1 VLVVWADRDPGP
13 VFAELVATTPD
24 AVPARDAPPT
34 RVGTVPVVAVRG
46 RDLDTLF
53 RAHPDGWK
61 AFWARYPGAT
71 GVIELSP
78 VRLTGDSAALV
89 VGRSCGE
96 HCRTAWRVRLG
107 RSGAEW
113 RVARVE
119 FLRVP
124 HT

>member
-1 VLVVWADRDPGP
+1 MHALALLALLNAACSNADRL
-13 VFAELVATTPD
+13 AEAAST
-24 AVPARDAPPT
+24 A
-34 RVGTVPVVAVRG
+34 
-46 RDLDTLF
+46 F

-61 AFWARYPGAT
+61 AFWARYPGST

-78 VRLTGDSAALV
+78 VRLTDDSAALV

-107 RSGAEW
+107 RAGAGW

-119 FLRVP
+119 FLPVP

>member
-1 VLVVWADRDPGP
+1 
-13 VFAELVATTPD
+13 VFAELAPTTAD
-24 AVPARDAPPT
+24 AVPARDAPPAV
-34 RVGTVPVVAVRG
+34 VGAVPVVAVRR
-46 RDLDTLF
+46 RDLDALF

-61 AFWARYPGAT
+61 VFWTRYPGAT

-107 RSGAEW
+107 RDPHSAPW
-113 RVARVE
+113 RVTGVQ
-119 FLRVP
+119 FVVVP